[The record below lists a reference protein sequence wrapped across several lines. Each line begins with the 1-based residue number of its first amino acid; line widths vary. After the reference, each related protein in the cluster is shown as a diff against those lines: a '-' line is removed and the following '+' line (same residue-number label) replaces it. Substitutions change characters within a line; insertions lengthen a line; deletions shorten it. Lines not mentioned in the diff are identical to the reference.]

1 MTPAP
6 PVIARIDGRRY
17 ASSAHQ
23 MTSLL
28 LHAANYNLWPHF
40 GRALLRRLRVADQ
53 QDGREQLE
61 ARDRWEEAAI
71 DTESALRRLGVSA
84 PVISLRR
91 RFPELWIAAERRV
104 KQCPIPFQDLGI
116 AAGADVELLYY
127 LCRHVR
133 AHRVLETGVALG
145 WSSLAV
151 LLALAAAPGARLHS
165 VDLPYTR
172 LRATKW
178 VGIVVP
184 PSLKAFWT
192 LHRMADPEGLPRA
205 LAEGPFDLCHYDS
218 DTTVEGRMWAYPRMW
233 AALRPGGLLISDDI
247 ADNQAWRTF
256 CAQIGRETIVVRTG
270 SKHVGILVK
279 AR

>member
-1 MTPAP
+1 MTAAP
-6 PVIARIDGRRY
+6 PGIARFDGGRY

-28 LHAANYNLWPHF
+28 VHAANYDLWPHF
-40 GRALLRRLRVADQ
+40 GRALLRRLRVADR
-53 QDGREQLE
+53 QDCREQLE

-104 KQCPIPFQDLGI
+104 EECPIPFQELGI
-116 AAGADVELLYY
+116 GGGADVELLYY
-127 LCRHVR
+127 LCRHLR

-151 LLALAAAPGARLHS
+151 LLALAAAAGARLHS

-192 LHRMADPEGLPRA
+192 LHRMADREGLPRA

-218 DTTVEGRMWAYPRMW
+218 DKSVEGRLWAYPRMW
-233 AALRPGGLLISDDI
+233 EALRPGGVLISDDI
-247 ADNQAWRTF
+247 GDNQAWRTF
-256 CAQIGRETIVVRTG
+256 CAQTGRDTIVVRSG